1 MGEWVDT
8 DKVQVLFK
16 APEAGRLLRV
26 KSDARR
32 SASDLHILDLKRATQ
47 VL

>member
-1 MGEWVDT
+1 MDT